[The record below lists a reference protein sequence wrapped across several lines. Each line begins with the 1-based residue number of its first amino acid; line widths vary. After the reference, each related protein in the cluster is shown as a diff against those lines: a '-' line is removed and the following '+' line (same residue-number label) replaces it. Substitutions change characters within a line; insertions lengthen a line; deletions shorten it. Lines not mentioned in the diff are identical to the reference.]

1 MGWSAT
7 PATSS
12 EPGFDSIPVEPGP
25 LSHSG
30 PNRYHRPTT
39 NHARPIHHQSAC
51 WSDGA
56 AKNTMSMTGTTE
68 AKDLRPKAILAVLRT
83 HLAALEPRRR

>member
-1 MGWSAT
+1 MTRSG
-7 PATSS
+7 
-12 EPGFDSIPVEPGP
+12 PGFVFNAAEPRP
-25 LSHSG
+25 LSHNG